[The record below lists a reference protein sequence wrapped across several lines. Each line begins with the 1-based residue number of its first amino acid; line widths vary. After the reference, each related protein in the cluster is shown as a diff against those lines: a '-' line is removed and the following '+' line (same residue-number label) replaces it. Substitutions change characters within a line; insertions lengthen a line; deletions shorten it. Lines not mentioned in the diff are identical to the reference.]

1 MDHETATRI
10 QAAERYVLE
19 EFSAEEKAEFE
30 DHFFECTECADEVR
44 SASILAANAR
54 QVLQEERA
62 RESSAWEGGR
72 GRRSG
77 RFWWPLLASAALNL
91 ALLAGFGLERLHSSV
106 PQAAVEPQFYHTFG
120 VPAASRGSVQ
130 SIPVRVGSQ
139 FFGARFDLTPG
150 QHFDSFE
157 YQILDS
163 SGASKSNRWLKA
175 PPDEGSDL
183 ELAVP
188 VSSLAPGDYVL
199 LLRGR
204 QQSNTAEISRAHF
217 SVQR

>member
-1 MDHETATRI
+1 MDHETAIRI

-19 EFSAEEKAEFE
+19 EFSAEERAEFE
-30 DHFFECTECADEVR
+30 NHFFECPECADEVR

-62 RESSAWEGGR
+62 DESSAWER
-72 GRRSG
+72 GRHRR

-106 PQAAVEPQFYHTFG
+106 SQAAVEPQFYHTFG
-120 VPAASRGSVQ
+120 VPAASRGNVK
-130 SIPVRVGSQ
+130 SIPVRAGTP

-150 QHFDSFE
+150 QYFDSFE
-157 YQILDS
+157 YQILDLT
-163 SGASKSNRWLKA
+163 GASRSDRWLKA
-175 PPDEGSDL
+175 PPDEGSEM

-188 VSSLAPGDYVL
+188 VSSLKPGEYVL
-199 LLRGR
+199 VLRGR
-204 QQSNTAEISRAHF
+204 QQSSAIEISRANL